1 MTNTMKEFTAA
12 KMLTAAIK
20 KVMGEHYDND
30 RTVVANVTS
39 LMRGEKEVKSDF
51 QSPTDHYKDQ
61 NMAGR
66 PMNSKARPKP
76 KPKKVATK
84 SRKKGTKKA

>member
-1 MTNTMKEFTAA
+1 MNKSMQEFTAA

-20 KVMGEHYDND
+20 NVMGERYDND
-30 RTVVANVTS
+30 KTVVANVAG

-61 NMAGR
+61 NNDKR
-66 PMNSKARPKP
+66 S
-76 KPKKVATK
+76 
-84 SRKKGTKKA
+84 

>member
-1 MTNTMKEFTAA
+1 MTKTMKEFTAA

-20 KVMGEHYDND
+20 NVMGERYDND

-39 LMRGEKEVKSDF
+39 LMRGEKQVKSDF

-61 NMAGR
+61 NNDKR
-66 PMNSKARPKP
+66 S
-76 KPKKVATK
+76 
-84 SRKKGTKKA
+84 